1 MGPAIAT
8 HDDEADRIDGLVNRL
23 SSTLIQL
30 PGKDVNHAFEEA
42 LREVGEI
49 LNVDRAT
56 LVEFATE
63 STAGEVVH
71 SWARA
76 GIPPFEEWR
85 DLPSLRSELEG
96 MPADETARVTTLSD
110 GPSETEAV
118 GATSDGAL
126 EPDPLAATSDV
137 PLDANVAPGDA
148 LPRQSGVILP
158 ISIGEHLM
166 CVLSID
172 GFQQQREWSPATL
185 SALRFIT
192 EILSAT
198 AHRRRQE
205 DALENR
211 SAAVISRRADDEP
224 EGGALTDE
232 NGTADGV
239 DGIVADSPAF
249 KEVLHRM
256 REVAPTDAT
265 VLLVGETGTGKEII
279 ARELH
284 RASARRL
291 RPLVRVNCGA
301 LPATLIESELYGHE
315 RGAFTGAVTARQGR
329 FELADRGTIFLD
341 EIGDLPLDLQAK
353 LLRVLQEGEF
363 ERIGSST
370 TRRVDVRVIAA
381 THRNLEEAV
390 ANGSFREDL
399 YYRISVFPITL
410 PPLRE
415 RRSDI
420 ERLVWLFINQ
430 RKGILHRNI
439 TEVPLPVLQALEQ
452 YAWPGNVRELEN
464 VIERAMIR
472 SAGSALV
479 LEQGLGDR
487 PAPPQDTGATATGDA
502 TLEDVERRHVAEVLR
517 ACGWRINGAGNAA
530 ERLGLHPNTLRFRM
544 KKLKITRPGTA

>member
-1 MGPAIAT
+1 MST
-8 HDDEADRIDGLVNRL
+8 VLTSHDDEADRLEGLVNRL

-30 PGKDVNHAFEEA
+30 PGKDVGGAFTES
-42 LREVGEI
+42 LREIGDI
-49 LNVDRAT
+49 LDADRVT
-56 LVEFATE
+56 LVELAPDPSAE
-63 STAGEVVH
+63 EVVH
-71 SWARA
+71 SWARTGVPA
-76 GIPPFEEWR
+76 FENWR
-85 DLPSLRSELEG
+85 DLPSLRSDLDRLE
-96 MPADETARVTTLSD
+96 ADQTAFVVTPPSD
-110 GPSETEAV
+110 APQDLEEA
-118 GATSDGAL
+118 
-126 EPDPLAATSDV
+126 PPPL
-137 PLDANVAPGDA
+137 DA
-148 LPRQSGVILP
+148 LPRQSGVVMP
-158 ISIGEHLM
+158 ITIGEHLT

-172 GFQQQREWSPATL
+172 GFQRQREWPAPTL

-192 EILSAT
+192 EILAAN

-205 DALENR
+205 DALEQR
-211 SAAVISRRADDEP
+211 SAAVISRRADDEL
-224 EGGALTDE
+224 ESSTSADETDTTE
-232 NGTADGV
+232 GV

-249 KEVLHRM
+249 KAVLHRM

-301 LPATLIESELYGHE
+301 LPATLIESELFGHE

-341 EIGDLPLDLQAK
+341 EIGDLPQDLQAK

-390 ANGSFREDL
+390 AGGSFREDL
-399 YYRISVFPITL
+399 YYRICVFPINL

-420 ERLVWLFINQ
+420 ERLVWLFIAQ

-452 YAWPGNVRELEN
+452 YDWPGNVRELEN

-472 SAGSALV
+472 SAGSALI
-479 LEQGLGDR
+479 LEHDLGDR
-487 PAPPQDTGATATGDA
+487 AAVPPAESTATPTGDA

-544 KKLKITRPGTA
+544 KKLKISRPGAS